1 MRELKFKQRE
11 FIPCSLNFRDLK
23 DMASKPLPDNQ
34 REDSY
39 VYEILGKTFLYTK
52 LKTKSLPNFY
62 LET

>member
-1 MRELKFKQRE
+1 
-11 FIPCSLNFRDLK
+11 
-23 DMASKPLPDNQ
+23 MASKPLPDNQ

-39 VYEILGKTFLYTK
+39 VYEILGKTFLFTK